1 MTKRHASD
9 QPDVDITTRPGRGP
23 GPGPAATSSTAGVT
37 ARQNVFA
44 DHDDDFL

>member
-1 MTKRHASD
+1 VTKRHASD
-9 QPDVDITTRPGRGP
+9 QPDVDITTRPGP
-23 GPGPAATSSTAGVT
+23 GPGPAAMSSTAGVT